1 MELEVGAYIRYI
13 CVELGYNYITD
24 IYICQMLGI
33 DYYVQ
38 LTDQPVHID
47 NSFVFGFHQPHQDS

>member
-24 IYICQMLGI
+24 IYMSDVGYRLLRSI
-33 DYYVQ
+33 D
-38 LTDQPVHID
+38 
-47 NSFVFGFHQPHQDS
+47 